1 MIKIHIGLK
10 GSGKTKK
17 LIEAVNNAVN
27 VENGNVVCITDG
39 NRLIHDIDRKVRMI
53 NTEDFNIKNFD
64 MFEGLIRGLIA
75 QDYDITHIFIDSV
88 FKSVPNGDMNSIEEF
103 ISDLEKLAGAFN
115 VSFTMMVSAEADSA
129 GANVKKYIV

>member
-27 VENGNVVCITDG
+27 VETGNVVCITDG

-64 MFEGLIRGLIA
+64 MFEGLICGLIA
-75 QDYDITHIFIDSV
+75 QDYDITHIFI
-88 FKSVPNGDMNSIEEF
+88 
-103 ISDLEKLAGAFN
+103 
-115 VSFTMMVSAEADSA
+115 
-129 GANVKKYIV
+129 

>member
-53 NTEDFNIKNFD
+53 NTEDFNMWFD
-64 MFEGLIRGLIA
+64 SSGL
-75 QDYDITHIFIDSV
+75 
-88 FKSVPNGDMNSIEEF
+88 
-103 ISDLEKLAGAFN
+103 
-115 VSFTMMVSAEADSA
+115 
-129 GANVKKYIV
+129 